1 VVALTVTESEYS
13 TERSSLDDLVGWLKA
28 HGVVARAD
36 VINNP
41 DAYIDTLETNA
52 MSLDA
57 DLLVIGGYGHS
68 RMREWLFGGV
78 TRSVLSANTLNRLIS
93 N

>member
-1 VVALTVTESEYS
+1 M
-13 TERSSLDDLVGWLKA
+13 RQ
-28 HGVVARAD
+28 
-36 VINNP
+36 
-41 DAYIDTLETNA
+41 
-52 MSLDA
+52 A

-78 TRSVLSANTLNRLIS
+78 TRNILGANSLNRLLS